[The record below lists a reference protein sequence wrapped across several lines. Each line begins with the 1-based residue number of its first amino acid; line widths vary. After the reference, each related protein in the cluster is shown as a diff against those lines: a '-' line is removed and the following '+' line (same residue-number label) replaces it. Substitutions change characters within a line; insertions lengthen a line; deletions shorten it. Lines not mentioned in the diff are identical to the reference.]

1 MFDSTIIV
9 GLIVALGQ
17 LAKSYMEHKYIPA
30 LSLVLGVI
38 AGLFLIPADTIQ
50 TGIVNGLMAGLSA
63 CGLYDVSKSIHVE

>member
-1 MFDSTIIV
+1 MFDSTIII

-17 LAKSYMEHKYIPA
+17 LAKGYMEPKYIPA
-30 LSLVLGVI
+30 ISLVLGVI

-50 TGIVNGLMAGLSA
+50 TGVVNGLMAGLSA